1 MGYLLAIVGGITGI
15 LTVWLIGLTL
25 LPGSSDLQLIVGTL
39 CGVATAVLWVGAV
52 IIFRMDYYHSK
63 KDTPQ

>member
-1 MGYLLAIVGGITGI
+1 MGYLLAIVGGITGV

-25 LPGSSDLQLIVGTL
+25 LPGSSELQLVIGAS
-39 CGVATAVLWVGAV
+39 CGVATAVFWVGAC
-52 IIFRMDYYHSK
+52 IIFRMDDYYSK